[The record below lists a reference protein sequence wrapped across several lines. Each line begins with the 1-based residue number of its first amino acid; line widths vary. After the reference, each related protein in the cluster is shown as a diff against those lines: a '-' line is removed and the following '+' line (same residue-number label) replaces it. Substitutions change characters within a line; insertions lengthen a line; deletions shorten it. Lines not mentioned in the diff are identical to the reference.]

1 MSWFVEVEFVL
12 EIEIF
17 FINRLHDHHNML
29 KIWILLLRIYYELL
43 SKSREYII
51 IIIAR
56 FQLQKVGVVIKE
68 CILYFFIT

>member
-17 FINRLHDHHNML
+17 FINRLHDHHNIL
-29 KIWILLLRIYYELL
+29 KIWILLLIIYYELL